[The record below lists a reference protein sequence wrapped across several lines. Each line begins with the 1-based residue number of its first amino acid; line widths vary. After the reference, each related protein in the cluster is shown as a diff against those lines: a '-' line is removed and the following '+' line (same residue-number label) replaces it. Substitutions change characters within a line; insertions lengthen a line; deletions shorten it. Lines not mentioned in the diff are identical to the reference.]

1 VDPPPHNTSFKLVLK
16 NSFNFH
22 MYLEP
27 TNHEMNA
34 FDLDKYL
41 LVREL
46 IRFLPVVD
54 ILATMPACLL
64 IYN

>member
-1 VDPPPHNTSFKLVLK
+1 MDPPSHNTSFKLVLK

-22 MYLEP
+22 MYLEL

-41 LVREL
+41 LGREL
-46 IRFLPVVD
+46 IRFLPVID

>member
-1 VDPPPHNTSFKLVLK
+1 
-16 NSFNFH
+16 